1 MNKYISGRTKLIMVM
16 LLIVVVGVV
25 AWNFYKRHLAKTE
38 VKNTVANKT
47 NGLYGMEVGKLDFDE
62 VAGSLSVTNLQL
74 IADSNAYNQLV
85 NAGNAP
91 SVLMNIT
98 IPLLTVDGVQTPRA
112 LLNSEIVGRKV
123 LILNPRIE
131 LVFTGKGKDSLKA
144 VPDKEVYRQILGN
157 LELIKVDTL
166 SIVNATLIT
175 RERKT
180 EDTRMQ
186 FDSVTIDLYRISVDS
201 LSDKDTTRIL
211 FAEQVDVNCKRA
223 RWGSKNKLYNYQMR
237 NIKVSSGQRK
247 LSASHV
253 AIDPAL
259 PEQKFLQQFKYAND
273 RFEVNLQ
280 QIRLHNLDI
289 PLLLKGQVQADSLV
303 SGKSS
308 IHIYRDLSY
317 PHDKKS
323 RVGTYP
329 SQMVMK
335 LPFGLNIKTA
345 VFTNSFIEYKERNAK
360 SEKSGKVQFYNAGIR
375 VDNLTNYKK
384 VLAEKNMRIQ
394 FNAQF
399 LNKAPV
405 KAAIQ
410 FLPGGDGRFAIQGDM
425 GAMPAP
431 AVNELTE
438 PMGLAKIETGT
449 LTSLHFEFTGNDYTT
464 DGKLT
469 MLYDD
474 LKISLLKKDSVD
486 NTLDKKKLASLLAN
500 FKVKDA
506 NPGKKGEIRQATVH
520 YERDITKSF
529 YNLIWKSV
537 FTGVKET
544 VGIN

>member
-1 MNKYISGRTKLIMVM
+1 MKRMSGRTKVILVI
-16 LLIVVVGVV
+16 LLLLAAGVV
-25 AWNFYKRHLAKTE
+25 AWNFYKRHLAKTQVQE
-38 VKNTVANKT
+38 TVASKS

-62 VAGSLSVTNLQL
+62 VAGSLAVTNLQL
-74 IADSNAYNQLV
+74 IADSNMYNQLAS
-85 NAGNAP
+85 AGNAP

-123 LILNPRIE
+123 LIQNPRIE
-131 LVFTGKGKDSLKA
+131 LLFTGRGKDSLKA

-175 RERKT
+175 RDRKSG
-180 EDTRMQ
+180 DTRMQ

-211 FAEQVDVNCKRA
+211 FAEQIEVNCKRA
-223 RWGSKNKLYNYQMR
+223 RWGSKDKLYNYQMR
-237 NIKVSSGQRK
+237 NIKVSSGQKK
-247 LSASHV
+247 LSADHV

-273 RFEVNLQ
+273 RFDVNLQ
-280 QIRLHNLDI
+280 QIRLASVDI
-289 PLLLKGQVQADSLV
+289 PLLLKGKIHADSLV

-317 PHDKKS
+317 PHDKQN

-329 SQMVMK
+329 AQMVMK
-335 LPFGLNIKTA
+335 LPVGLNIKTA
-345 VFTNSFIEYKERNAK
+345 IFANSFIEYKERNAK
-360 SEKSGKVQFYNAGIR
+360 SEKSGKVQFYNVGIR
-375 VDNLTNYKK
+375 IDNLTNYKK
-384 VLAEKNMRIQ
+384 LLADKSMRFQ
-394 FNAQF
+394 FNALF

-405 KAAIQ
+405 KATIHFFPTSANGKFTIE
-410 FLPGGDGRFAIQGDM
+410 GDLGK
-425 GAMPAP
+425 MPAEGI
-431 AVNELTE
+431 NELAE
-438 PMGLAKIETGT
+438 PMGLAKVESGT
-449 LTSLHFEFTGNDYTT
+449 LTGVHFEFAGNDYAT
-464 DGKLT
+464 DGTLT

-474 LKISLLKKDSVD
+474 LNISLLKKDSVD

-500 FKVKDA
+500 IKVKNA
-506 NPGKKGEIRQATVH
+506 NPDKKGEIRQATVH
-520 YERDITKSF
+520 YDRDVTKSF
-529 YNLIWKSV
+529 FNLIWKSV